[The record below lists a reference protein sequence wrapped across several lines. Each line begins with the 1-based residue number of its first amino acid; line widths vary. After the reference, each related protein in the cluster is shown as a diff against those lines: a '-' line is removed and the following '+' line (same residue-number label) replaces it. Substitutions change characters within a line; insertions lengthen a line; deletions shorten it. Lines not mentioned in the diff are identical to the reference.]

1 MVIHKI
7 DSNHEIFRT
16 SREKI
21 NENKK
26 EKKNDS
32 VKSEKTQNNNN
43 VSLTNKARLLQK
55 TESILRNALDSLHDF
70 DNLRN
75 DKLADVKSH
84 IEDNFINSEFVR
96 NKTAD
101 RILDE
106 NPDFINQIRESE
118 AFKKNMVTL
127 KYGFSDNEVSNNDKI
142 VQIKERLKNNFY
154 SNESVKKETIEKLLD
169 NLDF

>member
-1 MVIHKI
+1 M
-7 DSNHEIFRT
+7 
-16 SREKI
+16 
-21 NENKK
+21 
-26 EKKNDS
+26 
-32 VKSEKTQNNNN
+32 
-43 VSLTNKARLLQK
+43 
-55 TESILRNALDSLHDF
+55 DSLRDF